1 MDKEAVA
8 LADQLYITF
17 DHFRER
23 FTTLFFSGQDLPKK
37 PIDRH
42 IVYISA
48 VISLQ
53 SDRKYT
59 ERELNEELQKWT
71 LLFGERYNLDHVT
84 LRRYLIDERYL
95 QRDAAGGSYELATAD
110 RAYTFD
116 RSLVGLD
123 LAALIDAAKQDR
135 EMKRLQHLKG
145 SGG

>member
-1 MDKEAVA
+1 MEH
-8 LADQLYITF
+8 IT
-17 DHFRER
+17 DSQFRER

-48 VISLQ
+48 VIGLQ
-53 SDRKYT
+53 PDRKYT

-71 LLFGERYNLDHVT
+71 LLFGQRYNLDHVT

-95 QRDAAGGSYELATAD
+95 QRDASGTSYELATTD
-110 RAYTFD
+110 RPYTFD

-135 EMKRLQHLKG
+135 EMKKRQHLDRA
-145 SGG
+145 SG